1 MVDCW
6 QHICWDTKIALL
18 QVQSTFSSRSWEEHH
33 ETWKEHRYEWLPSW
47 QEIPKHL
54 HEALAT
60 PHLSK
65 LKVRVNK
72 ASQDGDQG
80 NVPLVPSAR
89 KCPYGGRWDCLLS
102 VGSSKAKREASL
114 VATCNAGNANPS
126 GQHLSLIFTPE
137 EHRTV
142 LERASQTMIRNW
154 PSRCNDAFMMNEAFT
169 RSVTSF
175 PFQLDSALK
184 RMYNY
189 LQRFAVGLEVMVED
203 QAMYDGDF
211 IMEFNEAEYKLK
223 AVS

>member
-1 MVDCW
+1 M
-6 QHICWDTKIALL
+6 LL

-142 LERASQTMIRNW
+142 LERASQTMIRN
-154 PSRCNDAFMMNEAFT
+154 
-169 RSVTSF
+169 
-175 PFQLDSALK
+175 
-184 RMYNY
+184 
-189 LQRFAVGLEVMVED
+189 
-203 QAMYDGDF
+203 
-211 IMEFNEAEYKLK
+211 
-223 AVS
+223 

>member
-1 MVDCW
+1 MDCW
-6 QHICWDTKIALL
+6 QNICWDTNIPLL

-80 NVPLVPSAR
+80 NVPFVPSAR
-89 KCPYGGRWDCLLS
+89 KCPYGVQWDCLLS
-102 VGSSKAKREASL
+102 VGSSKAKREARL
-114 VATCNAGNANPS
+114 IATCNAGNANPS

-137 EHRTV
+137 EHGTV
-142 LERASQTMIRNW
+142 LERASQTIMIRKW
-154 PSRCNDAFMMNEAFT
+154 QLRCNDAFMM
-169 RSVTSF
+169 
-175 PFQLDSALK
+175 
-184 RMYNY
+184 
-189 LQRFAVGLEVMVED
+189 
-203 QAMYDGDF
+203 
-211 IMEFNEAEYKLK
+211 KLNK
-223 AVS
+223 L

>member
-1 MVDCW
+1 M
-6 QHICWDTKIALL
+6 LL

-89 KCPYGGRWDCLLS
+89 KCPYGG
-102 VGSSKAKREASL
+102 
-114 VATCNAGNANPS
+114 P
-126 GQHLSLIFTPE
+126 
-137 EHRTV
+137 
-142 LERASQTMIRNW
+142 
-154 PSRCNDAFMMNEAFT
+154 
-169 RSVTSF
+169 
-175 PFQLDSALK
+175 
-184 RMYNY
+184 
-189 LQRFAVGLEVMVED
+189 VGLFTQRGFLE
-203 QAMYDGDF
+203 G
-211 IMEFNEAEYKLK
+211 K
-223 AVS
+223 ARGELGRDL

>member
-1 MVDCW
+1 M
-6 QHICWDTKIALL
+6 L

-89 KCPYGGRWDCLLS
+89 KCPYGVQWDCLLS

-126 GQHLSLIFTPE
+126 FGSTLVSNFHTGGTWHCAWESKSDNDSEMTI
-137 EHRTV
+137 
-142 LERASQTMIRNW
+142 TM
-154 PSRCNDAFMMNEAFT
+154 
-169 RSVTSF
+169 
-175 PFQLDSALK
+175 Q
-184 RMYNY
+184 
-189 LQRFAVGLEVMVED
+189 
-203 QAMYDGDF
+203 
-211 IMEFNEAEYKLK
+211 
-223 AVS
+223 